1 MDEGTSILLQ
11 LLEKETLNKELLTQA
26 IVYDLQTDE
35 FFIQKAICLAL
46 RNYSKYDHRW
56 VQHFIM
62 GSHLESISDT

>member
-1 MDEGTSILLQ
+1 M
-11 LLEKETLNKELLTQA
+11 NKELLTQA

-56 VQHFIM
+56 VQHFIT
-62 GSHLESISDT
+62 GSHLESISGT